1 MKIGLV
7 LSGGGVRGVAH
18 IGAIK
23 ALEEQGIF
31 PTHISG
37 SSAGAIVGALY
48 AYGYG
53 WKDIYLFFKTIEIL
67 DFKKYAFGKPGFID
81 TEKFYPEF
89 NHFIKK
95 DNFNALKKS
104 LSITATD
111 ILNGTLTTFTS
122 GELIKPILAS
132 AAFPGIFAPVKIG
145 DSYFIDGGAL
155 NNFPVEELQS
165 ECDVIIGVYV
175 NGYQNVAIKDLKHS
189 YNVIE
194 RAFKLKSVQEDYAKF
209 KDCDIVVLPKQL
221 DSFGAFEKKHLPK
234 IFRIGYDATKEA
246 LKNNPIIPLQI
257 CSNPEQN

>member
-23 ALEEQGIF
+23 ALEEHGIF

-48 AYGYG
+48 AYGYE
-53 WKDIYLFFKTIEIL
+53 WKDIFLFFESIEIL
-67 DFKKYAFGKPGFID
+67 DIKKYAFGKPGFID

-89 NHFIKK
+89 NRLIKK

-111 ILNGTLTTFTS
+111 ILNGNLKTFNS

-145 DSYFIDGGAL
+145 ESYYIDGGAL
-155 NNFPVEELQS
+155 NNFPVEPLKS

-175 NGYQNVAIKDLKHS
+175 NGYQNVSIKDLKHS
-189 YNVIE
+189 YNVVE
-194 RAFKLKSVQEDYAKF
+194 RAFKLKSVHEDYAKF
-209 KDCDIVVLPKQL
+209 KDCDLVVLPKQL
-221 DSFGAFEKKHLPK
+221 DCYGTFEKKHLQK
-234 IFRIGYDATKEA
+234 IFRIGYNATKEA
-246 LKNNPIIPLQI
+246 LLSNPIMPLKTTSDTI
-257 CSNPEQN
+257 QN